1 MDNNISIESTQV
13 ESELKY
19 DSFNDICEDMLNK
32 EEINKDD
39 KKEETILNLFRG
51 VVSYGF
57 DKPTPI
63 QEKTIIPLYSGVDI
77 IAQSQSGTGKTGAFT
92 IGLLSRI
99 NLDNNF
105 PQAIIVATTRELA
118 LQINSVCKNI
128 SQYMNVK
135 TCLSIG
141 GQYMNISENMKQVKN
156 SHIIIGTPGRINN
169 IINNKG
175 FSMDNIHT
183 LILDEADALLE
194 NDFIDQI
201 KSIIIKINKKAQICV
216 FSATMDKNTLDVTK
230 MFIQNPYIIKLK
242 DEELSLDIIKQFKI
256 ELDHEKYKLDTLF
269 DLYTKL
275 TITQAVIFAN
285 TVNRACYIYE
295 RMKKDGHQVGLI
307 HGKMTSEERVEILRK
322 FRKGEIRV
330 IIGTDVIARGIDVQQ
345 IGLVFN
351 YDIPN
356 DKKTYLHRI
365 GRSGRYG
372 KLGVAINFVVTN
384 ERNYRRSN
392 KRNNRNQ
399 SDYDKIYDIQ
409 THYKNEIVHLPNP
422 DEINA
427 ILMG

>member
-1 MDNNISIESTQV
+1 MSNKKK
-13 ESELKY
+13 ELKY
-19 DSFNDICEDMLNK
+19 ESFNDICEDMLEK
-32 EEINKDD
+32 INDD
-39 KKEETILNLFRG
+39 KKQEEILLNLFRG

-57 DKPTPI
+57 ERPTPI
-63 QEKTIIPLYSGVDI
+63 QESAILPIYSGVDI
-77 IAQSQSGTGKTGAFT
+77 IAQSQSGTGKTGAFI

-99 NLDNNF
+99 NPHDKF
-105 PQAIIVATTRELA
+105 PQAIVLATTRELA

-128 SQYMNVK
+128 SQYMNIK

-141 GQYMNISENMKQVKN
+141 GEYMSVTENSKQVKD
-156 SHIIIGTPGRINN
+156 SHIVIGTPGRINN
-169 IINNKG
+169 IIDNG
-175 FSMDNIHT
+175 AFSMKNIHT
-183 LILDEADALLE
+183 LVLDEADALLE
-194 NDFIDQI
+194 DDFIKQI
-201 KSIIIKINKKAQICV
+201 KSIITKVNMKTQICV
-216 FSATMDKNTLDVTK
+216 FSATMDENTLDITK
-230 MFIQNPYIIKLK
+230 QFSQNPHIIKLK
-242 DEELSLDIIKQFKI
+242 DDELSLDIIKQYKI
-256 ELDHEKYKLDTLF
+256 ELGHEKYKIDTLF
-269 DLYTKL
+269 DLYTQL

-285 TVNRACYIYE
+285 TVNRACYIHD

-307 HGKMTSEERVEILRK
+307 HGKMTSEERVETLKR

-372 KLGVAINFVVTN
+372 KLGVAINFITN
-384 ERNYRRSN
+384 SRD
-392 KRNNRNQ
+392 NNRRHGGRNRKRYQ
-399 SDYDKIYDIQ
+399 SDYEKICDIQ
-409 THYKNEIVHLPNP
+409 THYKNKIDHLPDP